1 MIFQFPAHAGEDIAD
16 RSAACSERDP
26 RSVPQLA
33 WVLPDRGQAFLD
45 GTIQVGAD
53 NPRRSARTSVDGV
66 GAGLFGRVL
75 LADAASLGSPQQPG
89 AGVGGLRDMGEDVR
103 PRPAR
108 QRRCVVQVVVGQRLC
123 GGHEAGRA
131 VGYRSP
137 LGRIC
142 CCHVWKDIRPGTAG
156 MA

>member
-1 MIFQFPAHAGEDIAD
+1 
-16 RSAACSERDP
+16 
-26 RSVPQLA
+26 
-33 WVLPDRGQAFLD
+33 
-45 GTIQVGAD
+45 
-53 NPRRSARTSVDGV
+53 
-66 GAGLFGRVL
+66 
-75 LADAASLGSPQQPG
+75 
-89 AGVGGLRDMGEDVR
+89 VR

-131 VGYRSP
+131 VGYRSR

-156 MA
+156 LDQPGFGGSVRGMLALMDPRGQR